1 LLVST
6 LLYSVLIPG
15 VIAFAIALVGRRTE
29 IALAL
34 AIFAATVAG
43 SWSVV
48 GRPELVPD
56 DISRWL
62 GHLALLGAVAAI
74 ASSILRGSERRV
86 WAVRVIAALGA
97 SYLVL
102 RPILAHRWGLPTGL
116 VVVGGAAAT
125 LVVYGGALDQVLR
138 RTSPRVGITVALV
151 SMATSAATVAASGSL
166 TIAQIGGGA
175 AAGVGAVWVLA
186 LVRPAPAPSLAYVVA
201 PISWA
206 VVAIGMLYAAMPWHV
221 AVLALSAPLV
231 ACLGLF
237 APRSG
242 LRAAIPVGLALAIAG
257 VSVRLAVAPP
267 PVEDEAE
274 YGY

>member
-1 LLVST
+1 LLIST

-29 IALAL
+29 LAIAT
-34 AIFAATVAG
+34 AIFAATIAG

-62 GHLALLGAVAAI
+62 GHIALLGAIAAL
-74 ASSILRGSERRV
+74 ASSVFRASERRV
-86 WAVRVIAALGA
+86 WAVRVIAALGV

-102 RPILAHRWGLPTGL
+102 RPILAHRWGMPTGL
-116 VVVGGAAAT
+116 LVVAGAAVT
-125 LVVYGGALDQVLR
+125 VIVYGGALDQVLR

-186 LVRPAPAPSLAYVVA
+186 LVRPAAAPSLAYVLA
-201 PISWA
+201 PVSWA
-206 VVAIGMLYAAMPWHV
+206 VVAIGMLYASMPWHV

-237 APRSG
+237 APRTG

-257 VSVRLAVAPP
+257 ASVRLAITPP
-267 PVEDEAE
+267 PVEEEAE